1 MLTWQL
7 PVKRSPI
14 SIYKISN
21 GQFSFWVKTFAN
33 TDCLQKKFHP
43 SSCFFGRSPSNW
55 HHVHQVCYDALAV
68 MRKIGSLQIWSGDY
82 DLFSHSTRTLGCDQ
96 LLTWTSCLQY
106 SANKPLTAVPG
117 RGNRG
122 QRPKFWSAKNLHSCG
137 GVYAQHCAKLPCAT
151 GPCST
156 LLAPTAPPQK
166 TLPGLEIKSIEL
178 STTITWPP
186 APHRWTRWV
195 GLKLLCF
202 VLLPSAAMLFRPHTQ
217 RCCCPS
223 GNPKVGLGH
232 CSAQKC
238 TKMQTDSEA
247 IIYCAIIWI
256 YNVNVFCLLWLSNIK
271 AERDPRR
278 ISGKQ

>member
-1 MLTWQL
+1 MGNFLSGQ
-7 PVKRSPI
+7 KR
-14 SIYKISN
+14 
-21 GQFSFWVKTFAN
+21 
-33 TDCLQKKFHP
+33 LQKKIVCKKKFQP
-43 SSCFFGRSPSNW
+43 SFCFLGRSPSNW
-55 HHVHQVCYDALAV
+55 YHVHHVCYDALAV
-68 MRKIGSLQIWSGDY
+68 MRKIESLQIWSGDY

-106 SANKPLTAVPG
+106 SANKPLTAAPG

-166 TLPGLEIKSIEL
+166 TLSGLEIKSIKP

-186 APHRWTRWV
+186 ASHRWTRWV

-232 CSAQKC
+232 RSAQKC
-238 TKMQTDSEA
+238 TKMQTDLEA

-256 YNVNVFCLLWLSNIK
+256 HYVYGFCLLCLSNI
-271 AERDPRR
+271 
-278 ISGKQ
+278 

>member
-1 MLTWQL
+1 MGNFLSGQ
-7 PVKRSPI
+7 KR
-14 SIYKISN
+14 
-21 GQFSFWVKTFAN
+21 
-33 TDCLQKKFHP
+33 LQILIVCKKKFQ
-43 SSCFFGRSPSNW
+43 SSFCFFGRSPSNW

-68 MRKIGSLQIWSGDY
+68 MRKIESLQIWSGDY

-166 TLPGLEIKSIEL
+166 TLPGLKIKSIEL

-186 APHRWTRWV
+186 PLTGGPG
-195 GLKLLCF
+195 GLVWSCYVLFCSP
-202 VLLPSAAMLFRPHTQ
+202 LLPCCFAHTHNVVVVRLETPRLGLDAARH
-217 RCCCPS
+217 R
-223 GNPKVGLGH
+223 N
-232 CSAQKC
+232 AQKC
-238 TKMQTDSEA
+238 
-247 IIYCAIIWI
+247 
-256 YNVNVFCLLWLSNIK
+256 
-271 AERDPRR
+271 RR
-278 ISGKQ
+278 IQRQLFIVQLYGFIM